1 MVNWLGWFSRSIP
14 RRGERGVSIN
24 KLLERLA
31 YGLFLAVVCTALASV
46 LFYFLWLFVE
56 LVSHA

>member
-14 RRGERGVSIN
+14 RRGVSII

-56 LVSHA
+56 LVRHA